1 MQKTA
6 LGYITIRI
14 QFLYRKG
21 SSYLDDVLIYVKP
34 TEVLTVDAETG
45 EILRRS
51 SGRIRDLNVS
61 RVVLECWDYEEK
73 AKIVYEKEEPACS
86 VS

>member
-1 MQKTA
+1 M
-6 LGYITIRI
+6 Y
-14 QFLYRKG
+14 
-21 SSYLDDVLIYVKP
+21 DVLIYVKP

-61 RVVLECWDYEEK
+61 RALLECRACGEE
-73 AKIVYEKEEPACS
+73 AKVVYEKEEPACS
-86 VS
+86 AS

>member
-1 MQKTA
+1 M
-6 LGYITIRI
+6 Y
-14 QFLYRKG
+14 
-21 SSYLDDVLIYVKP
+21 DVLIYVKP

-61 RVVLECWDYEEK
+61 RAVLECRAYEEE

-86 VS
+86 AS

>member
-1 MQKTA
+1 M
-6 LGYITIRI
+6 Y
-14 QFLYRKG
+14 
-21 SSYLDDVLIYVKP
+21 DVLIYVRP
-34 TEVLTVDAETG
+34 AEALTVDAETG
-45 EILRRS
+45 EIMRRS

-61 RVVLECWDYEEK
+61 RAVLECWDYEEK